1 MYIVINS
8 NKNFTKAL
16 EYLLQS
22 LKKCKDLIGFEINQV
37 STEMIKGLPVIKLFL
52 RKGVD
57 NREVLVTSN
66 QKGTKAGF
74 IK

>member
-1 MYIVINS
+1 
-8 NKNFTKAL
+8 
-16 EYLLQS
+16 
-22 LKKCKDLIGFEINQV
+22 V
-37 STEMIKGLPVIKLFL
+37 STEMIKGLPVIKLYL

-57 NREVLVTSN
+57 NQEVLITSN